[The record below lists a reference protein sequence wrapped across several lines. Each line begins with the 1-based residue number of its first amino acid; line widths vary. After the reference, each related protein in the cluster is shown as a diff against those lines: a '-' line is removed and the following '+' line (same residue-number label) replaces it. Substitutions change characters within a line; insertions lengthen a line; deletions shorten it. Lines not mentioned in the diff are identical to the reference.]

1 MSGIEWNSGGKVPK
15 RKQLSRKTLHMANWA
30 LEKSCLL
37 ILSSHLLS
45 QTSNVLLQVWTCWS
59 SSTSTNYI
67 HSIESTYAFRFRYNV
82 RNFQQLPHQNLV
94 QVILFEI
101 NCAIFCTNLQELFCQ
116 LISWINWVNSSI
128 FMDNC
133 WISCQVMA
141 NMENF

>member
-1 MSGIEWNSGGKVPK
+1 MWLIACATVRETHFIWKNPIHE
-15 RKQLSRKTLHMANWA
+15 LANWA
-30 LEKSCLL
+30 LEKSYLL

-67 HSIESTYAFRFRYNV
+67 HSVESTYAFRIRYNV

-101 NCAIFCTNLQELFCQ
+101 NCAIFYTDYIDLHELF
-116 LISWINWVNSSI
+116 S
-128 FMDNC
+128 
-133 WISCQVMA
+133 MA
-141 NMENF
+141 FSVVEFSRQGYKIRKVFG